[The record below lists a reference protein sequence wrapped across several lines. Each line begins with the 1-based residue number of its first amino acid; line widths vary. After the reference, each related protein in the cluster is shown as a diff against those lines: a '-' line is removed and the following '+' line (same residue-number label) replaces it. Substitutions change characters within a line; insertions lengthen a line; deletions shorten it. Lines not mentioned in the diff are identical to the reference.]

1 MLTTLLWGLPLL
13 ALGWM
18 AWTWNRLIALRA
30 ASHAAW
36 ASVDALLKRRANLIP
51 NLVALVKGTMTF
63 EADTLTQV
71 TAARGA
77 ALAASDV
84 AERSR
89 AETAVTHGMRQLL
102 ALVESYPELRA
113 NENVLRLQQQ
123 LTETENDIASARRYF
138 NAVVRDYNILRESFP
153 NLIVA
158 RLLGFGVAGYFTIDD
173 DERDAPGARL

>member
-30 ASHAAW
+30 ASHAAG
-36 ASVDALLKRRANLIP
+36 ASGDALLKRRANLIP

-63 EADTLTQV
+63 EA
-71 TAARGA
+71 
-77 ALAASDV
+77 
-84 AERSR
+84 E
-89 AETAVTHGMRQLL
+89 
-102 ALVESYPELRA
+102 
-113 NENVLRLQQQ
+113 
-123 LTETENDIASARRYF
+123 
-138 NAVVRDYNILRESFP
+138 VRDYNILRESFP